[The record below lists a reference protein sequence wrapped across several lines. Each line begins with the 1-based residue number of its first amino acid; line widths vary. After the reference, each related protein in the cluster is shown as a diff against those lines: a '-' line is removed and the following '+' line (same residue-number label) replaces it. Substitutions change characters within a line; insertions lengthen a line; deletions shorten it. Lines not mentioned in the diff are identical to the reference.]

1 MSPCDEAVNY
11 GPYES
16 PSFQVAKPSKITA
29 ISAIIMIYIYIEV
42 SLRFFIFIQ
51 HKYSPHYDT
60 GILQSE

>member
-29 ISAIIMIYIYIEV
+29 ISAVIMIYIYRSKPAV
-42 SLRFFIFIQ
+42 LHFHTAQIQ
-51 HKYSPHYDT
+51 
-60 GILQSE
+60 LLLL